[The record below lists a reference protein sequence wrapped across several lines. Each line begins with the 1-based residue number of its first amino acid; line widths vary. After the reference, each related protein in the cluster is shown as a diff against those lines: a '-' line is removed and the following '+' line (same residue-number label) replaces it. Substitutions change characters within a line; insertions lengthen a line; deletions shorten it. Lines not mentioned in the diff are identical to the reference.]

1 MTTMPPIFC
10 GIDISSDTSKCA
22 IAIGE
27 ASSGASEG
35 PTLRVILRESADQG
49 ENDWNLPTVAGLL
62 RELSTRC
69 KKEQRK
75 AVVAVDIPFGYPKEF
90 APYLAAHPLQTK
102 CFTDELPLV
111 DDLMFRGCEKQLKH
125 TLLSPESWT
134 TAPSRL
140 PLWQHYQ
147 SLKTAFF
154 SENDPKR
161 KAKRNKDDSVKASNG
176 FSTSPLCTVAD
187 KIGRAIARW
196 IKVAC
201 ELNARSVG
209 PSVWSIEDN
218 VYLFECYPL
227 ASLVS
232 SGLWHP
238 DLKSRERGRTTR
250 TAAVNLL
257 RGRRVQLAVAGGI
270 QTDRQC
276 GEAWGYVESGD
287 MTATDH
293 TFDALVCTC
302 TAWWCGSSLL
312 SRYGVV
318 GVSNYPKPPLA
329 GVSEQCFTD
338 PAGNALDKGE
348 GGIYY
353 PKTPECLLEC

>member
-1 MTTMPPIFC
+1 MTTTSPIFC

-27 ASSGASEG
+27 ASSGASNG
-35 PTLRVILRESADQG
+35 PTLRVTLRDSADHG
-49 ENDWNLPTVAGLL
+49 ENDWNLPTVTGLL
-62 RELSTRC
+62 QELSARC
-69 KKEQRK
+69 NKEQRK
-75 AVVAVDIPFGYPKEF
+75 AIVAIDIPFGYPKEF
-90 APYLAAHPLQTK
+90 AQYLTTHPLQTK
-102 CFTDELPLV
+102 RFTDELPLV
-111 DDLMFRGCEKQLKH
+111 DDLMYRGCEKQLKH
-125 TLLSPESWT
+125 TLLAPESWET
-134 TAPSRL
+134 VESRL
-140 PLWQHYQ
+140 PLWQYYL
-147 SLKTAFF
+147 SLKTEFF
-154 SENDPKR
+154 SDDDQ
-161 KAKRNKDDSVKASNG
+161 KRNETRNDDGTVRVSRG
-176 FSTSPLCTVAD
+176 FPVSPLCTVAD
-187 KIGRAIARW
+187 KIGRAISRW
-196 IKVAC
+196 IRVAC

-257 RGRRVQLAVAGGI
+257 RGRKMQLTGGGVQ
-270 QTDRQC
+270 TERQC
-276 GEAWGYVESGD
+276 GDTWGYVECGD
-287 MTATDH
+287 MTASDH

-302 TAWWCGSSLL
+302 TAWWCGGSLL

-329 GVSEQCFTD
+329 IVSDQCFTD
-338 PAGNALDKGE
+338 PTGNALDKHE

-353 PKTPECLLEC
+353 PKTPDCLLEF